1 VNKLLLEY
9 IVSPCPRSEIGEF
22 MERLHYSH
30 NINGVIADYCFKME
44 NKEGNLIGAAI
55 FGQPAMA
62 GQLKRFGKGT
72 VELRRLV
79 LVDDTKRN
87 AESFF
92 IGRMLRWLK
101 EHTDMRTIVS
111 YADPEYGHEGIVY
124 KASNFILEGKTAA
137 GKVIFYQGKK
147 YHDKAIRTKYK
158 GKLKPFAEKI
168 KKALEDGEA
177 NYKKTA
183 GKNIYVYFLER

>member
-1 VNKLLLEY
+1 
-9 IVSPCPRSEIGEF
+9 
-22 MERLHYSH
+22 M
-30 NINGVIADYCFKME
+30 
-44 NKEGNLIGAAI
+44 
-55 FGQPAMA
+55 
-62 GQLKRFGKGT
+62 
-72 VELRRLV
+72 
-79 LVDDTKRN
+79 
-87 AESFF
+87 
-92 IGRMLRWLK
+92 
-101 EHTDMRTIVS
+101 
-111 YADPEYGHEGIVY
+111 Y